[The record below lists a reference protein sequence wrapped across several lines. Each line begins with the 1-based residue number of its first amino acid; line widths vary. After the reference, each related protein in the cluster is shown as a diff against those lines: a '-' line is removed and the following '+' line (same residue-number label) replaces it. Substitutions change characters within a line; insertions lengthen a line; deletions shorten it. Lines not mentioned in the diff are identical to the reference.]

1 MPGEARLRPSSP
13 AFVWVS
19 CSGYF
24 SLSVVDVGYYICVRC
39 TARRSDICVNDEVTP
54 PPPPPTD
61 LSLPAPQGVVTML
74 QCHTVTMLQCH
85 NAPRDCSVTASLSSF
100 PMSPAPA
107 PSHLGSV
114 SFSLLPPTGY
124 FGDTDRDDGRYPP
137 RPRPPAG
144 TCSSSGGWGA
154 AVPRTRS
161 ASGSAATEN
170 WWLCL
175 CERVRAGACPC
186 VDTHLYTHTDTHT
199 SHTRVCTPVL
209 TGACAYTPLYRC
221 VLYFLAKVVFLLRG
235 VADAHHCVS
244 LRRTKRSF
252 GPCVGFTMR

>member
-1 MPGEARLRPSSP
+1 M
-13 AFVWVS
+13 WVS

-39 TARRSDICVNDEVTP
+39 TARWSDICVNDEVTP

-74 QCHTVTMLQCH
+74 QCYNVTMSQCH

-114 SFSLLPPTGY
+114 SSSLLPPTGY

-144 TCSSSGGWGA
+144 TCGSSGGWGA
-154 AVPRTRS
+154 VKTGGCVS
-161 ASGSAATEN
+161 VN
-170 WWLCL
+170 VCV
-175 CERVRAGACPC
+175 RVRVHVWTHSFIHTLTHTPHTHVCAHLSLQAR
-186 VDTHLYTHTDTHT
+186 VRIHLYIGMSYIFLLKSYFYCEVWLTHTI
-199 SHTRVCTPVL
+199 V
-209 TGACAYTPLYRC
+209 
-221 VLYFLAKVVFLLRG
+221 
-235 VADAHHCVS
+235 
-244 LRRTKRSF
+244 
-252 GPCVGFTMR
+252 